1 MKNPIKFQKIENRI
15 EKDIWHYFPHID
27 EGLVWWWI
35 IVSRYRTQLTM
46 LSWQTISALTQHTDK
61 NISQC
66 WRQFFCFLPPQSVM
80 LACDT
85 GESSSN
91 NLSGFS
97 KNSQSKVLPVKCT
110 CSDSP
115 LEGWKCQI
123 SVSVRLHCLQASA
136 KNFSV
141 SQTPVWNC

>member
-1 MKNPIKFQKIENRI
+1 
-15 EKDIWHYFPHID
+15 
-27 EGLVWWWI
+27 
-35 IVSRYRTQLTM
+35 
-46 LSWQTISALTQHTDK
+46 
-61 NISQC
+61 
-66 WRQFFCFLPPQSVM
+66 M

-115 LEGWKCQI
+115 LEG
-123 SVSVRLHCLQASA
+123 
-136 KNFSV
+136 
-141 SQTPVWNC
+141 